1 MVIDLLTGSGF
12 DYDVFLS
19 AHDEVRGLVQHKIL
33 HQLESHDPPYKVCWH
48 LRDFTVGL
56 PINEQIATSI
66 LRSRKILFV
75 FSEHFTESQF
85 CCSELDQALHR
96 FQTTR
101 TRCILPIVLNE
112 DTVPKKLKS
121 VLTYWPL
128 VNLNDAH
135 FPEKITKLLGKLKLM
150 HGTNQ
155 YNNKHNTIPLYI
167 DF

>member
-48 LRDFTVGL
+48 LRDFMVGL
-56 PINEQIATSI
+56 PINEQIAMSI

-75 FSEHFTESQF
+75 FSEHFMESQF

-155 YNNKHNTIPLYI
+155 YNNKHNTLPLYI